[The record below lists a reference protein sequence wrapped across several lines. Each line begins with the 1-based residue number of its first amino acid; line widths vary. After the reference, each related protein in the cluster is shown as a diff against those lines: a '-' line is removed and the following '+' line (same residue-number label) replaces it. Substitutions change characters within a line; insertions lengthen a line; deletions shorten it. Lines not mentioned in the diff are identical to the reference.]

1 MGYYIWYSEEV
12 TGRSPPR
19 SLLAVPNVSTYPST
33 VSVPNS
39 CHSIWYYHCL
49 CTIKGY
55 NNRCRTS
62 RSGGSASRGHAHRH
76 VFYYDIIVSAKNCA
90 ARHTTDRPTDKV
102 TAQLQWVFGWNAKK
116 LAVLVTNPILVYNE
130 TDGEGSAR
138 PQ

>member
-1 MGYYIWYSEEV
+1 MSFDLVLSLPLYYKGLYS
-12 TGRSPPR
+12 
-19 SLLAVPNVSTYPST
+19 
-33 VSVPNS
+33 
-39 CHSIWYYHCL
+39 
-49 CTIKGY
+49 
-55 NNRCRTS
+55 RCRTS
-62 RSGGSASRGHAHRH
+62 KSGGSASRGHAHRH

-90 ARHTTDRPTDKV
+90 AGHTTDRPTDKV